1 MTYNI
6 VVITWA
12 GTTDTDTAIRLLKS
26 EQVFDIFPYGKDEM
40 GLSRIGLFEI
50 HNIMTRNGNSL
61 KGQYVVSRLE
71 ARGNHACYEVIGR
84 LETRLV
90 GEDLQA
96 RYLWPERTILFHPN
110 FNELP
115 HHPDTPGSD
124 EAVEEWTFNK
134 A

>member
-6 VVITWA
+6 VVIVWA
-12 GTTDTDTAIRLLKS
+12 GPTDTDTAIRLLKS
-26 EQVFDIFPYGKDEM
+26 EQVFDLFPYGKDEM
-40 GLSRIGLFEI
+40 GLSRICLFEI
-50 HNIMTRNGNSL
+50 HDIMTRNGSL
-61 KGQYVVSRLE
+61 EGRYVVSRLE
-71 ARGNHACYEVIGR
+71 ARGNHAYHEIVGR
-84 LETRLV
+84 LETVLV
-90 GEDLQA
+90 GEELQA
-96 RYLWPERTILFHPN
+96 RYLWPKRTIFFHPN